1 MEAEFIPGKKFATSC
16 LVDTNNNL
24 YSSFDVNEALKMTV
38 EEMILDI
45 IDMDIDSLLEIEE
58 DETKDVEDASIDC
71 IAELLKMTEDEM
83 EEDVLG
89 LDVDKLLEIEEDI
102 QEEIADVIEY
112 DESIEDYN
120 KALSMLNLLTLDCE
134 ESRVFS

>member
-1 MEAEFIPGKKFATSC
+1 MRVSLDITSDMI
-16 LVDTNNNL
+16 VAIKHSHNH
-24 YSSFDVNEALKMTV
+24 VNEALKMTI
-38 EEMILDI
+38 EEMMLDVI
-45 IDMDIDSLLEIEE
+45 GMDIDSLLEIEE
-58 DETKDVEDASIDC
+58 DEEKDVEDASVDC
-71 IAELLKMTEDEM
+71 IAELLKMTADEM
-83 EEDVLG
+83 EKDVLG